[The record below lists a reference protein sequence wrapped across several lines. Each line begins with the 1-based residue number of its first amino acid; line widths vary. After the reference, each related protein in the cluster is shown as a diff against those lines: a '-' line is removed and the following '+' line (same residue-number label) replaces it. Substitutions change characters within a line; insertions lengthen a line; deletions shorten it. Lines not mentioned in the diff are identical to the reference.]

1 MARKFEFTRTLDNTL
16 ATALIFDKNTAEAE
30 NRTYLVSGK
39 YTVDDRKLAK
49 RIQKLVEADD
59 NLKFIQIVDA
69 TTKSALYGTTL
80 EQFMQVAVELDPKTR
95 QPLA

>member
-49 RIQKLVEADD
+49 RIQKIVEEDD
-59 NLKFIQIVDA
+59 NLKFIQIVDVDC
-69 TTKSALYGTTL
+69 KSALYGTTL
-80 EQFMQVAVELDPKTR
+80 DQFMEIAVELDPKTR